1 MRPNVTYEYVVVLAF
16 LVASVP
22 SVEPNMVVAI
32 IHLLSIISDLLVC
45 GLREEVTTILSF
57 EGWVLNHDFMQACV
71 TVRPLSF
78 GAPTTTRNL
87 SP

>member
-1 MRPNVTYEYVVVLAF
+1 MRANVTYEYVVVLAF

-22 SVEPNMVVAI
+22 SVEPDMVAAI

-45 GLREEVTTILSF
+45 GLREEVTTIRLF

-78 GAPTTTRNL
+78 SAPTTTRNL

>member
-1 MRPNVTYEYVVVLAF
+1 MIPNVTYEYVAVLAF

-22 SVEPNMVVAI
+22 SVEPNVVAAI
-32 IHLLSIISDLLVC
+32 IHLLSIISDLVVC
-45 GLREEVTTILSF
+45 GLREAVTTVLSF
-57 EGWVLNHDFMQACV
+57 EGWIFNRDFMQACV